1 MDTNSKLS
9 MQPVEEFSPSQ
20 YQNLGSFWM
29 DKLGT
34 QTTFNYIYFLSNIKY
49 LSFQNVNL
57 TSGKLLL
64 FLLRLY

>member
-34 QTTFNYIYFLSNIKY
+34 QTTFNYTYFISNIKY
-49 LSFQNVNL
+49 LSF
-57 TSGKLLL
+57 
-64 FLLRLY
+64 